1 MISPTSSP
9 AIANLAVAAA
19 GVASGGVGAAAQ
31 AVAPPK
37 TRRTASAAGPAA
49 ATARQAAGAKAP
61 GSLVRATRARAPAT
75 ATRRVLVPGY
85 AVAGATAATNAEL
98 SFLKDPKLSLEDK
111 LMRLLAHLNK
121 ETEAQIQKKMEEITG
136 KSAQT
141 PAKRKKGGVL
151 GPVADLAGK
160 AFGPALGAA
169 LRAPGVSTALSKLGA
184 PVFAAAATAL
194 GAPALAPLI
203 AKMAPPLISALA
215 GAASTAT
222 ASQSGTTGTGGALS
236 DKEKEFKVMELQRLQ
251 SHQNEMFRL
260 VSGIMRA
267 NHETR
272 LGVIGNIR

>member
-37 TRRTASAAGPAA
+37 PRRTPAAAGPAA

-61 GSLVRATRARAPAT
+61 GSLVRATRARAGAT
-75 ATRRVLVPGY
+75 AMRRVLVPGY
-85 AVAGATAATNAEL
+85 AAAATNAEL

-121 ETEAQIQKKMEEITG
+121 ETEAQIQKKMEEIAG

-169 LRAPGVSTALSKLGA
+169 LRAPGVSAALSKLGA

-194 GAPALAPLI
+194 GAPGLAPLI

-222 ASQSGTTGTGGALS
+222 ASQSGTTGTGSALS
-236 DKEKEFKVMELQRLQ
+236 DKEKEFKLMELQRLQ
-251 SHQNEMFRL
+251 NHQNEMFRL
-260 VSGIMRA
+260 VSAIMRA

-272 LGVIGNIR
+272 LGVIGNLR

>member
-37 TRRTASAAGPAA
+37 TRRTQAAAGPAA
-49 ATARQAAGAKAP
+49 ATARQVSAPGPKAP
-61 GSLVRATRARAPAT
+61 GSLVQAKRARAMAT
-75 ATRRVLVPGY
+75 AMRRVLVPGY
-85 AVAGATAATNAEL
+85 AAPATNAEL

-121 ETEAQIQKKMEEITG
+121 EAEAQIQKKMEEITG

-141 PAKRKKGGVL
+141 SAKRKKGGVL

-194 GAPALAPLI
+194 GAPALGPLM
-203 AKMAPPLISALA
+203 AKMAPALIGALA

-222 ASQSGTTGTGGALS
+222 ASQAGTTGTGEALS

-260 VSGIMRA
+260 VSAIMRA